1 VTERRSGAD
10 ATAILTAYLALLWF
24 IPSPMVVPALGSAG
38 SPANMLGVAI
48 FMVWAWFT
56 VRRAEPSGAG
66 VQPVRAALLGL
77 LVVMLVVYAH
87 AMAGPLPGDEISV
100 ADSGLLRLLGMA
112 GVALMAA
119 DGIVSMD
126 RHVVLLRRLAFAAG
140 VVALLGLLQYATREL
155 YIDRIRIPGL
165 VAGTSDWTLG
175 SRSGFTRPSGTS
187 TSPIEYGVV
196 LGMTLPVLI
205 VCASVR
211 SRYRWLYQAMLVAM
225 MCSIYFSL
233 SRSAYLCAVAG
244 VLVMALKWDNRRRL
258 TAGAFVLVVSAV
270 MYVSVPGLLGSIQ
283 GLFSNAGKDP
293 SIASRTGSYDI
304 AGQFISSSPIIGR
317 GFGTFLPKYWILDNA
332 YLGLMIEA
340 GAVGLLAFLT
350 LIVCGMLSARRARI
364 DLEGRTDDPD
374 AADHALYAHALLASV
389 AAGACG
395 LAFFDA
401 FAFPQTAGCFL
412 LLIGLA
418 GAARRL
424 TREAAPSRG
433 GVSDDQKSDSA
444 AAAGA
449 SAGRR

>member
-1 VTERRSGAD
+1 MTRGRD
-10 ATAILTAYLALLWF
+10 AAAILTAYLGLLWF

-38 SPANMLGVAI
+38 SPANMLGI
-48 FMVWAWFT
+48 LTFMAWAWFT
-56 VRRAEPSGAG
+56 IRRAEPTGG
-66 VQPVRAALLGL
+66 GFQPVRAGLLGL

-100 ADSGLLRLLGMA
+100 ADSGMLRLIGMA

-119 DGIVSMD
+119 DGISGLD

-140 VVALLGLLQYATREL
+140 VVALLGLLQYATRDL
-155 YIDRIRIPGL
+155 YVDRIRIPGL

-196 LGMTLPVLI
+196 LGMTLPILI
-205 VCASVR
+205 VCASVP
-211 SRYRWLYQAMLVAM
+211 SKFRWLYRVMLVAM

-233 SRSAYLCAVAG
+233 SRSAYLCAAAG
-244 VLVMALKWDNRRRL
+244 VVVLALSWDNRRRL
-258 TAGAFVLVVSAV
+258 QALAFVATVTAV

-283 GLFSNAGKDP
+283 GLFSHAGEDP

-304 AGQFISSSPIIGR
+304 AGQFISSSPVFGR

-340 GAVGLLAFLT
+340 GAVGLLALVL
-350 LIVCGMLSARRARI
+350 LIVAGLVSARRARQH
-364 DLEGRTDDPD
+364 LEGRAQDPTDPQ
-374 AADHALYAHALLASV
+374 AAERALYAHALLASI

-418 GAARRL
+418 GAMRRL
-424 TREAAPSRG
+424 TREQP
-433 GVSDDQKSDSA
+433 
-444 AAAGA
+444 A
-449 SAGRR
+449 SLERERVPA